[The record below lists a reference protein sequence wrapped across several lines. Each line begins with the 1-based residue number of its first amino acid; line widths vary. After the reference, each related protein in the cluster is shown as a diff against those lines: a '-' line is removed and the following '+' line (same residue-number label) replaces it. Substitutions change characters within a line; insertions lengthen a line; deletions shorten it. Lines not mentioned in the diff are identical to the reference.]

1 MEGINFRK
9 ILIENLK
16 TSLTSCTKSTRQN
29 KENIDDL
36 IFKIKNF
43 DKEKGE
49 IVHDFIQ
56 SLISLHQN
64 VSKETDII
72 VINKKCQSIMKAYK
86 EKGYDVVDGI
96 VDDLKQAINKMI
108 SFAKK
113 AAAHEQL
120 KRIGL

>member
-16 TSLTSCTKSTRQN
+16 TSLTSCTESTRQN

-86 EKGYDVVDGI
+86 EKDYDVVDGI
-96 VDDLKQAINKMI
+96 VDDLKQAKNKMI

>member
-16 TSLTSCTKSTRQN
+16 TSLTSCTESTRQN

-72 VINKKCQSIMKAYK
+72 VINKKCQSFMKAYK
-86 EKGYDVVDGI
+86 E
-96 VDDLKQAINKMI
+96 
-108 SFAKK
+108 
-113 AAAHEQL
+113 
-120 KRIGL
+120 RIMTFRWYSRLFETGQK